1 MALLLVVSIPVSA
14 AAFEG
19 GNAPGGSSGEQNP
32 GESGNPSGNSRS
44 EGESGTAP
52 GSDESGSGGS
62 ESSEN
67 GESGISTASTYTT
80 ITAPGSFTS
89 SDSSDNTLSV
99 IAYYNS
105 AATVSDLTISD
116 TTSGVNGVV
125 VSSADVNFDNIS
137 ITLDTDAD
145 GTDTCDFTGK
155 GTAFAVYGSSNVTL
169 SNSTISTTGV
179 ATMPLFTDK
188 GATLTVKSSTVE
200 ALGGTLY
207 SSYTNTYNQ
216 STMVAPPWV
225 LGIMGTS
232 RASNLMGTDST
243 LNFLDSTAKA
253 ALWAVLSTDSG
264 SGMVMNVYN
273 STLEL
278 TQATETSKTIQ
289 EDGGQIT
296 TYDNPYTTNYGSG
309 YGTYV
314 IGSAEENM
322 VGVTMNV
329 GTYAAIFTGG
339 TMSFSTL
346 TAGNYTLSNADGS
359 TTSYSYSGADRN
371 SVINSDTFGFM
382 AHQNDNTL
390 TLGSGTALNTGYT
403 GFLIKTGGSLSS
415 FTANITDA
423 DISVG
428 NNVLIQLL
436 DNEDDLIGTSNSGF
450 NTTYTESS
458 GWNTSSSSSKSSASV
473 TFNFSDMDDL
483 EGNIYNASG
492 YQLSGTG
499 ATVNLDNTTYKGA
512 AASTTA
518 MHVTYEGS
526 KYVKDTLNGYA
537 LDADATDDTLTDYQN
552 TSISISEY
560 YDLGH
565 VANKI
570 NSNGSNT
577 VTMSLSNGS
586 TWYVTGTSVVSSL
599 SVDSSSSVV
608 LVGDATLTV
617 GSTTYSADNL
627 SEDYNMSYVESLEES
642 ACEHEYTSEVTTEAT
657 CTTDG
662 IMTYTCT
669 LCGDTYTEAIA
680 ATGHS
685 YDEGV
690 VTTAATCTEDG
701 VMTYTC
707 TVCGE
712 TYTEM
717 IAATGHIWNDSEV
730 TTEATCTTEGVITY
744 TCSVCGD
751 TYTEAIAATG
761 HTYVNGVCTVCGA
774 EEPEKTV
781 TEPTITSYEAS
792 GTKSVTVYGAWPTS
806 YTVDG
811 TTYEISSYG
820 FVYIRTS
827 RLGGSELTALTTGR
841 VKVILSTSTSYTIV
855 GTRSDTTYTVRA
867 YISYTDNDGNTVY
880 VYSDAIEVSHDTAPS
895 AE

>member
-1 MALLLVVSIPVSA
+1 MRKTFRRLAAILMALLLVVSIPVSA

-19 GNAPGGSSGEQNP
+19 SNAPGGSSGEQNP
-32 GESGNPSGNSRS
+32 GGDNAPGGNSRS
-44 EGESGTAP
+44 EEESGTAP
-52 GSDESGSGGS
+52 GSDESGSGGG

-67 GESGISTASTYTT
+67 DESGISTASTYTT

-116 TTSGVNGVV
+116 STSGVNGVV
-125 VSSADVNFDNIS
+125 VSSADVDFDNIS

-145 GTDTCDFTGK
+145 GSDTCDFTGK

-232 RASNLMGTDST
+232 RASNLMGTNST

-278 TQATETSKTIQ
+278 TQTVETSKTIQ

-339 TMSFSTL
+339 SMSFSTL
-346 TAGNYTLSNADGS
+346 TAGDYTLTNADNS

-390 TLGSGTALNTGYT
+390 TLGSGTALNSGYT

-436 DNEDDLIGTSNSGF
+436 DNEDDLIGTSGSGF

-526 KYVKDTLNGYA
+526 EYVKDTLNGYA

-560 YDLGH
+560 YNLGH

-570 NSNGSNT
+570 NSNGYNS
-577 VTMSLSNGS
+577 VTMSLTDGS

-617 GSTTYSADNL
+617 GSTTYSSSNL
-627 SEDYNMSYVESLEES
+627 SSTYNMTHVDLLEDEDTE
-642 ACEHEYTSEVTTEAT
+642 CEHSYTSEVTTEAT

-662 IMTYTCT
+662 VMTYTCSK
-669 LCGDTYTEAIA
+669 CGDTYTETIA

-707 TVCGE
+707 TVCG
-712 TYTEM
+712 
-717 IAATGHIWNDSEV
+717 
-730 TTEATCTTEGVITY
+730 
-744 TCSVCGD
+744 D

-774 EEPEKTV
+774 SESDV
-781 TEPTITSYEAS
+781 TEPMIKSYEAS

-811 TTYEISSYG
+811 KTYEISSYG

-827 RLGGSELTALTTGR
+827 RLGGSELTALTVGR

-855 GTRSDTTYTVRA
+855 GTRSDTKYTVRA
-867 YISYTDNDGNTVY
+867 YISYTDDDGNMVY